1 MKQYPHKKYIII
13 RASTCLAAQVI
24 ENNCLVGI
32 NCRLELYFCVVVCLE
47 LMLFIIHPV
56 FFMSVLVMMP
66 IDGVADLVGNL
77 AGMKSSLE

>member
-1 MKQYPHKKYIII
+1 M
-13 RASTCLAAQVI
+13 
-24 ENNCLVGI
+24 
-32 NCRLELYFCVVVCLE
+32 VVWLE